1 MHFSVFFFSNLFII
15 FAGVSVQILCT
26 YLISFSSNWDLLL
39 VFMPH
44 IPYQVCNFQILS
56 PALYPFILLQ
66 FFVYLFVQII
76 HPIKN
81 TGGSDGKKK
90 KKKNLPAVQLTQ
102 VLSLG
107 WEAPLKKEMTTH
119 SYILAWRIPWTEE
132 LGRLQSMGSHRVGY
146 DRGAN
151 SFFLSS
157 HQCMYRILKIHFC

>member
-1 MHFSVFFFSNLFII
+1 MHFSVFSFSNLFII

-56 PALYPFILLQ
+56 SALYPFILLQ
-66 FFVYLFVQII
+66 FFFVCLFRSFIQSRIQVGQME
-76 HPIKN
+76 
-81 TGGSDGKKK
+81 K

-102 VLSLG
+102 VLSLN
-107 WEAPLKKEMTTH
+107 WEAPLEKEMTTH

-157 HQCMYRILKIHFC
+157 HQ

>member
-90 KKKNLPAVQLTQ
+90 KKKKSACSAVDPGFIPGLGSSPEEGNDNPLLYPCLENSMDRRAWQATVHGVTQ
-102 VLSLG
+102 S
-107 WEAPLKKEMTTH
+107 W
-119 SYILAWRIPWTEE
+119 I
-132 LGRLQSMGSHRVGY
+132 
-146 DRGAN
+146 
-151 SFFLSS
+151 
-157 HQCMYRILKIHFC
+157 